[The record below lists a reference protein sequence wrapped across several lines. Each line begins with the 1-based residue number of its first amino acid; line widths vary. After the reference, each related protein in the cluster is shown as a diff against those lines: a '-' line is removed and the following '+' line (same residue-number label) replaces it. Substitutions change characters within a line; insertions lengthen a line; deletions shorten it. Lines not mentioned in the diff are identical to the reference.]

1 MRFVLDE
8 SNLLEEAAVL
18 VREESSVIALDRDI
32 FFAAALVIGS
42 ADFAAELRGGR
53 ETDFTGL
60 FDDDELLVE
69 GSK

>member
-1 MRFVLDE
+1 MRLVLDE
-8 SNLLEEAAVL
+8 SNLLAEAAVL
-18 VREESSVIALDRDI
+18 VREEISVVVLDGDI
-32 FFAAALVIGS
+32 LFAAALFIGS
-42 ADFAAELRGGR
+42 ADFAAALRGGR